1 MFKKIL
7 VPLDGSKLAAKILPK
22 VEELAKLVD
31 AHVTLISVS
40 SEATDVAGM
49 ASPEIFKEAAR
60 HGVKACQM
68 YLEATAKELQG
79 RGIKVD
85 SVCLE
90 GVPARTIV
98 KYAQENPVDLIVL
111 ATHGKGEVAWV
122 LGSTAEKVLSHATV
136 PVLLWRVIEYKPPL
150 LKEEFFLGA

>member
-7 VPLDGSKLAAKILPK
+7 VPLDGSELAAKILPK

-60 HGVKACQM
+60 HGARPVRCIWKPLLRSC
-68 YLEATAKELQG
+68 K
-79 RGIKVD
+79 
-85 SVCLE
+85 E
-90 GVPARTIV
+90 GVSR
-98 KYAQENPVDLIVL
+98 LIRSVWKASQPGQL
-111 ATHGKGEVAWV
+111 
-122 LGSTAEKVLSHATV
+122 LSMPKKTR
-136 PVLLWRVIEYKPPL
+136 LT
-150 LKEEFFLGA
+150 